1 MSDLL
6 QSYERDFDQV
16 LILLNKIVTDEE
28 TYDSQRTTF
37 ALSDAQ
43 NLLKQMEVE
52 AMNFAQNDKV
62 RK

>member
-1 MSDLL
+1 MSELL
-6 QSYERDFDQV
+6 NSYERDFDQV
-16 LILLNKIVTDEE
+16 LTLLNKIVSSEE
-28 TYDSQRTTF
+28 TYESDRTKF

-52 AMNFAQNDKV
+52 AMNFAQNDQV

>member
-52 AMNFAQNDKV
+52 AMNFA
-62 RK
+62 